1 MLVFVVHGSRRAA
14 LTCGCMRSYA
24 SVFCG
29 AARKFVSSAAYMHAN
44 YIAMFKAVA
53 FVCLAGYRKFC
64 TAALIFYKADR
75 LLECS
80 CNRQEDRGNAEPL

>member
-1 MLVFVVHGSRRAA
+1 
-14 LTCGCMRSYA
+14 
-24 SVFCG
+24 
-29 AARKFVSSAAYMHAN
+29 MHAN